1 MKLAVVAI
9 TVVAAISS
17 ATLSAKPL
25 VIAHRGASGYLPEHT
40 LAGYERA
47 IDMGADYIEPDLV
60 ITKDGKLIARHDH
73 YLGTTTDVADR
84 AEFADRKKSLEG
96 RADWFSE
103 DFTLAEIKTLRARQA
118 FPGRTREFDGKY
130 AIPTFEE
137 VIDLVKRKQ
146 QQSGR
151 TIGIYPETKDPGY
164 FESLGFDFAK
174 LLLDALERADLNR
187 PGAAVYIQSFEPE
200 ILEKLNRLTALP
212 LIMLVTPVSK
222 DRPATPNIPLDRI
235 VEFADGIG
243 ATKTLLIDA
252 TGHSSGVVEAAHRRG
267 LLVHGWT
274 FRSDAYPR
282 QLFSSPEDE
291 IKRYLEIGIDGFF
304 TDFPDVGVKTR
315 DELFPDP

>member
-1 MKLAVVAI
+1 MKLAVVAM
-9 TVVAAISS
+9 TVVAAMSS
-17 ATLSAKPL
+17 ATLSARPL

-73 YLGTTTDVADR
+73 YLSTTTDVADR

-96 RADWFSE
+96 RVDWFSE
-103 DFTLAEIKTLRARQA
+103 DFTLEEIKTLRARQA

-130 AIPTFEE
+130 AIPTFGE

-146 QQSGR
+146 RQSGR

-164 FESLGFDFAK
+164 FESLGFDFAR
-174 LLLDALERADLNR
+174 LLLDALERAELNG
-187 PGAAVYIQSFEPE
+187 PAAAVYIQSFEPE
-200 ILEKLNRLTALP
+200 ILEKLNRLTPLP

-235 VEFADGIG
+235 AEFADGIG
-243 ATKTLLIDA
+243 ATRTLLIDGA
-252 TGHSSGVVEAAHRRG
+252 GHSSGVVEEAHKRG
-267 LLVHGWT
+267 LVVHAWT
-274 FRSDAYPR
+274 FRVDAYP
-282 QLFSSPEDE
+282 QELFSSPEEE